1 MRGVSGNTEIESRIT
16 YTWEKVG
23 YVEKSFG
30 NELKFDCEITKL
42 PGIYKLVVDECREI
56 YVGEGQSL
64 KTRIHNY
71 AKAGWYPNAP
81 VEYTN
86 RRVQGWLLA
95 KLNENFRPEIYIC
108 TKSFVSFQ
116 SDGLKELDLAEKSN
130 RLIIE
135 NLEIAQLTPNWNL
148 QNKKKSRKSD

>member
-1 MRGVSGNTEIESRIT
+1 MTGISGNTEIDSCIT
-16 YTWEKVG
+16 YTWEKIG

-42 PGIYKLVVDECREI
+42 PGIYKLVVNECREI

-71 AKAGWYPNAP
+71 AKAGWYANAP

-86 RRVQGWLLA
+86 RRIQGWLLE
-95 KLNENFRPEIYIC
+95 KLTENFRPEIYIC

-116 SDGLKELDLAEKSN
+116 NEELKELDLAEKSN

-135 NLEIAQLTPNWNL
+135 NLEIAKLTPNWNL
-148 QNKKKSRKSD
+148 QNKKKSSRI